1 MKKSLKPYLSTTG
14 FSLIEVMVAVGLMG
28 IVSLGV
34 MKLMNNMSKGQKSV
48 QSSMELDNFIKSVQ
62 GKETPIVTGKA
73 GKEAL
78 EVAME
83 IQRIII
89 QDIH

>member
-1 MKKSLKPYLSTTG
+1 MT
-14 FSLIEVMVAVGLMG
+14 EA
-28 IVSLGV
+28 
-34 MKLMNNMSKGQKSV
+34 
-48 QSSMELDNFIKSVQ
+48 ELDNFIKSVQ

-73 GKEAL
+73 GREAL